1 MEKVCPPHCNT
12 SMYCVYT
19 VRGKTDGWALFDEFL
34 GRAEQNE
41 NGWMIHHF
49 TAWRRLSH
57 HLPVE
62 AGHRCDD
69 LATSV
74 HSLIYRSFV
83 VLFLLFLFVPIPSC
97 ILRNAQHFGSSNG
110 TNGTGLSLYFVP
122 TFTMEMPGGWRT
134 TFHTIQKRRASE
146 VPRTTQRQ
154 VQRGSRCFYKWRKRN
169 GLQISETSGLPGVPN
184 VKTAPARNL
193 GWQFNSRFRFSR
205 LHARKFR
212 ILQQFFQ

>member
-12 SMYCVYT
+12 SMYCVYI

-110 TNGTGLSLYFVP
+110 TGLSLYFVP
-122 TFTMEMPGGWRT
+122 TLPWKCQVDGERHSTPY
-134 TFHTIQKRRASE
+134 KRD
-146 VPRTTQRQ
+146 
-154 VQRGSRCFYKWRKRN
+154 
-169 GLQISETSGLPGVPN
+169 GLQKSLVQLSARCSVVPVASTSDEKEMACKSVGQRF
-184 VKTAPARNL
+184 ARCPKC
-193 GWQFNSRFRFSR
+193 QDSTS
-205 LHARKFR
+205 
-212 ILQQFFQ
+212 